1 MNKAYKSV
9 DTSQTIHEDKTG
21 IHKKSVRTSL
31 DHSVKGS
38 LIKKPDYSDGRK
50 SFKNYSS
57 SLEQNLHKPFH
68 QKATRY
74 RTAKSEG
81 PSSSEQSGEHKT
93 SGKTPSRSRGEIGGA
108 SGAAMVA
115 GVAHT
120 LVNPD
125 KSGIHST
132 FVNDTFGNTVAQK
145 MVNTLTSEIHSRQ
158 IAGTAESRG
167 LIQSAGR
174 TLAKEIGS
182 AVEGEDSG
190 SVGGKT
196 RRLASRY
203 GYRAGKYSVKSVKT
217 AAQGTYRFARYSGKL
232 AKEVRGGNL
241 SGKEAA
247 LLGLKRGNSAVS
259 SGIVSSAKVIKQQT
273 IRAVVE
279 FEGSDDLG
287 LQAVTRTRDAILTT
301 KRSIT
306 TVGRTVKAT
315 KRGIQ
320 GSVKMA
326 QKAAIKVQ
334 QAARY
339 IGAVA
344 KKAIASPVFVKA
356 VGIIVVVILVAALV
370 MSVSSAITSIIPTIS
385 LKSEDKELTK
395 TYKYVTELDA
405 ELTKKIQDIPKE
417 NNHIDQFHY
426 YANGYEVDPASLTIE
441 TDADLILV
449 YFDTKYDDYAFDKL
463 IYGIFGGTNVKS
475 EVEELHKKLYQFS
488 TKEWKEE
495 ITHTTTTTDEDGN
508 THTETWTETI
518 RHMDVNVQMKSFQTY
533 LTENKDTLLTKDE
546 QERMEA
552 LQTVGIYTVMKEL
565 GNPFI
570 DQPWGISS
578 RFGWRVHPISGKLA
592 EHNGIDIPM
601 PGGTPINSVMYGE
614 VTKVAFD
621 AGGFGNHA
629 VVTWGE
635 REVLYAHMSSVA
647 VKQGDTVA
655 KGAVIGY
662 VGSTGSSTGNHLHME
677 YKKKDYLLNPQFY
690 LDGASAGA
698 AMNGEGYSDL
708 IAYAEQYLGLPYLFG
723 GSAPPRFDCSGFIC
737 WVYTHSGT
745 RNLPRTTAQGI
756 YNQTVKI
763 SESEAQ
769 PGDLV
774 FFHHTYDSPNP
785 ITHVGIYVGN
795 GQMLHAGD
803 PIQYTSFHTAYWQKF
818 NPVFGRLK

>member
-1 MNKAYKSV
+1 MNKAYKVV
-9 DTSQTIHEDKTG
+9 DNNQTIREDKSG
-21 IHKKSVRTSL
+21 IHKESVRTSL

-38 LIKKPDYSDGRK
+38 LIKNRQYTDGHQASMNHGESKPRATK
-50 SFKNYSS
+50 SFKNYS
-57 SLEQNLHKPFH
+57 
-68 QKATRY
+68 
-74 RTAKSEG
+74 
-81 PSSSEQSGEHKT
+81 EQSEHSPHLPVNHAEQKV
-93 SGKTPSRSRGEIGGA
+93 KPPQYKGEIGGA
-108 SGAAMVA
+108 AGAAAVA
-115 GVAHT
+115 GIAHT

-132 FVNDTFGNTVAQK
+132 FVNETFGVTVAQK
-145 MVNTLTSEIHSRQ
+145 MVNSLASEIHSRQ
-158 IAGTAESRG
+158 IAGTPESRG

-174 TLAKEIGS
+174 TLNREIRS
-182 AVEGEDSG
+182 ATEGDDSG
-190 SVGGKT
+190 SVAGKT

-203 GYRAGKYSVKSVKT
+203 GYRAGKYAVKSGRSMVR
-217 AAQGTYRFARYSGKL
+217 GTYRLSRYSGKL
-232 AKEVRGGNL
+232 VREVRAGNL

-247 LLGLKRGNSAVS
+247 LLGLKRGNSS
-259 SGIVSSAKVIKQQT
+259 ITSGLISSAKVIKQET
-273 IRAVVE
+273 LRDMKE
-279 FEGSDDLG
+279 FEGSEDLG
-287 LQAVTRTRDAILTT
+287 LQAVTKTRDALL
-301 KRSIT
+301 S
-306 TVGRTVKAT
+306 T
-315 KRGIQ
+315 KRGATAAKRTAKVAGKGVK
-320 GSVKMA
+320 GSVKLA

-356 VGIIVVVILVAALV
+356 VGIIVVVILVASLV
-370 MSVSSAITSIIPTIS
+370 MSLASAITSIIPTIS

-395 TYKYVTELDA
+395 TYKYVTKLDA
-405 ELTKKIQDIPKE
+405 ELTKEIQDIPKK

-426 YANGYEVDPASLTIE
+426 YANGYEVDPASLSIE
-441 TDADLILV
+441 TDADLVLL

-463 IYGIFGGTNVKS
+463 IYGMFGGTNVKS
-475 EVEELHKKLYQFS
+475 EVEELHKKLYQLS
-488 TKEWKEE
+488 TKEWTEE
-495 ITHTTTTTDEDGN
+495 IKHTTTTTDKDGN
-508 THTETWTETI
+508 PHTETWTETI
-518 RHMDVNVQMKSFQTY
+518 RHMNVNVQMMSLLTY
-533 LTENKDTLLTKDE
+533 LSKNKDTLLTKDE

-552 LQTVGIYTVMKEL
+552 LQTVGVYTVMKEL

-578 RFGWRVHPISGKLA
+578 RFGWRVHPITGKLA

-614 VTKVAFD
+614 VTKVSFD
-621 AGGFGNHA
+621 ADGFGNHA

-662 VGSTGSSTGNHLHME
+662 VGSTGSSTGNHLHIE

-698 AMNGEGYSDL
+698 ALNGEGYSEL

-723 GSAPPRFDCSGFIC
+723 GSEPPRFDCSGFIC
-737 WVYTHSGT
+737 WVFTHSGT

-756 YNQTVKI
+756 YDQTIRI

-785 ITHVGIYVGN
+785 ITHVGIYVGD
-795 GQMLHAGD
+795 GRMLHAGD
-803 PIQYTSFHTAYWQKF
+803 PIQYTSFHTDYWQKF